1 MVLTNVLFRCEH
13 SSMNTQPVQDIATT
27 RVVIIGAGV
36 AGLTLATMLTQSG
49 VDCVVVE
56 RRDRAYIEQ
65 RNRAGVVEAR
75 GVDMF
80 QRWGLA
86 ERLLAGP
93 VAQTI
98 DYRVNGVPSV
108 FTIDLEGR
116 APSQFCT
123 QQMLVNNL
131 LRVLIDEMGGDVRFD
146 VTDVVLHNEG
156 GEQPS
161 VSFTDA
167 SGRQSLTTDYIVGS
181 DADRG
186 VSRASIPE
194 GVLTKYSYE
203 FGYAWLAA
211 LVESP
216 VTGAAIMAPSDHG
229 FVGQLPRGP
238 KRSRYYLQCELSD
251 TEEDW
256 PDERIWN
263 EIRLRLAD
271 DTIEAVEVHEKFFV
285 PLRSV
290 VYSPMRYRNLFL
302 AGDAAHM
309 VPPASAKGMNLA
321 LFDVDT
327 LATALVAAVHNGD
340 QAGLESYSDTC
351 LERVWNYQDFAL
363 WMTDTM
369 HNAGNP
375 TQNGAFLQQT
385 ARARLTQLHAS
396 PTASRLHAEYQLGV
410 N

>member
-1 MVLTNVLFRCEH
+1 MFTCEH
-13 SSMNTQPVQDIATT
+13 SAMSNTQKQDKAAS

-36 AGLTLATMLTQSG
+36 AGLTLATLLTQSG

-56 RRDRAYIEQ
+56 RRDRGYIEQ

-80 QRWGLA
+80 ERWGLA

-98 DYRVNGVPSV
+98 DYRVNGVPEM
-108 FTIDLEGR
+108 FTIDMEGR
-116 APSQFCT
+116 QPSRFCT

-131 LRVLIDEMGGDVRFD
+131 LHVFLDEMGGDVRFET
-146 VTDVVLHNEG
+146 TDVVVGNEDG
-156 GEQPS
+156 QRPS
-161 VSFTDA
+161 VAFSDA
-167 SGRQSLTTDYIVGS
+167 DGRHEIECDYIVGS
-181 DADRG
+181 DGDRG
-186 VSRASIPE
+186 VSRASIPD

-211 LVESP
+211 LVEAP

-238 KRSRYYLQCELSD
+238 QRSRYYLQCELSD
-251 TEEDW
+251 TAEDW

-263 EIRLRLAD
+263 EIRLRLND
-271 DTIEAVEVHEKFFV
+271 DSIQSAEVHEVFFV

-302 AGDAAHM
+302 AGDAAHL

-327 LATALVAAVHNGD
+327 LALALVSAVRDGD
-340 QAGLESYSDTC
+340 AEALGVYSDTC

-369 HNAGNP
+369 HNAGDP
-375 TQNGAFLQQT
+375 TQHGAFLQMT
-385 ARARLTQLHAS
+385 ARARLAQLHAS
-396 PTASRLHAEYQLGV
+396 PTAARLHAEYQLGL